1 MIPTLE
7 ILVLSWDEIYSL
19 LYELSRRIKH
29 EYCPEIVIGVA
40 RGGLIPARIIADL
53 LDVPTLGSIGVRFYE
68 DISQRLRNPI
78 IIQPLNISVANKRVL
93 LIDDIV
99 DTGESLTLVASEVKT
114 KAGDLKTATIYRK
127 PLTCF
132 TPDYSAQETDVWVV
146 FPWELRETIKKIGK
160 RLLNSGITFQEV
172 RNYLRLA
179 GLDGELTRSYLE
191 EVFGESKL

>member
-1 MIPTLE
+1 MIQTPKL
-7 ILVLSWDEIYSL
+7 LVPSWDEVYAL
-19 LYELSRRIKH
+19 LIELAEKIKR
-29 EYCPEIVIGVA
+29 EYCPEIVIGIS

-53 LDVPTLGSIGVRFYE
+53 MEIPTIGSIGVTFYE
-68 DISQRLRNPI
+68 NIGQRLKKPTI
-78 IIQPLNISVANKRVL
+78 TQPLNILVAKKRVL
-93 LIDDIV
+93 VIDDIV

-132 TPDYSAQETDVWVV
+132 TPDYSAQETDAWVV